1 MTGLPEEVAPEML
14 ESDTFMKAFHH
25 VLLEVRRSRGAV
37 SGGGAARAH
46 ACLPHQRRHS
56 YRAGARG
63 GGCAHLS
70 RVWTPVSNQ
79 ARVRLDFLLR
89 SLTHS
94 SETTLTPASC
104 ACCSEGIPNMLLAED
119 EVAAK

>member
-37 SGGGAARAH
+37 AAAGGGAARAH

-79 ARVRLDFLLR
+79 VRVRLDFLLR

-94 SETTLTPASC
+94 SETTLTPASLRVLQRGHT
-104 ACCSEGIPNMLLAED
+104 EH
-119 EVAAK
+119 AAGGG